1 VAETGACSLEAGTA
15 DLHACTCFP
24 YHKAGQTRLQ
34 PTLSLRQPTST
45 PLIIARIGRI
55 NIAFLGGTSISLR
68 SFLFM
73 SFWGKKGRNAPTI
86 RIEKVAAPSQPLSLK
101 KTVPAKQNQ
110 NQPRP
115 TPNRAESRRADG
127 SLTPQPDSRA
137 STPLESRKRVD
148 SRKRSPAFQRVESDS
163 EDDGSLV
170 RFDSISSKKAKTVAN
185 ATADLRRHLRALQ
198 TFSDEDRDVLINAA
212 HIASVKHK
220 FPPAFNASPEEICVE
235 LHYPGSAHPERYVGC
250 QGYEVLGANSF

>member
-1 VAETGACSLEAGTA
+1 MLPLC
-15 DLHACTCFP
+15 
-24 YHKAGQTRLQ
+24 
-34 PTLSLRQPTST
+34 QPTSIS
-45 PLIIARIGRI
+45 LIIARIGWI
-55 NIAFLGGTSISLR
+55 NIGFFGASTPLH

-86 RIEKVAAPSQPLSLK
+86 RIEKVAAPSQPASLK
-101 KTVPAKQNQ
+101 KAVPAKP
-110 NQPRP
+110 NQPRSIS
-115 TPNRAESRRADG
+115 NRAEPRRAEG

-137 STPLESRKRVD
+137 STPLDSRKRVD

-185 ATADLRRHLRALQ
+185 TTADLHRHLRALQ
-198 TFSDEDRDVLINAA
+198 AFSQEDGDVMIHAA
-212 HIASVKHK
+212 DIASVKHK
-220 FPPAFNASPEEICVE
+220 FPPAFNASPDDVCVE

-250 QGYEVLGANSF
+250 HGNQVFGANSFLGTS